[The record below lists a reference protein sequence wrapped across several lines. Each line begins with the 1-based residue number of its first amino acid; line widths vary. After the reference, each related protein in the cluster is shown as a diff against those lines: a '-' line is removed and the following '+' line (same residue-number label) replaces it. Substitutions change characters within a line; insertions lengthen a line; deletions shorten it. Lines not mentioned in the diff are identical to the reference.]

1 MIQNEVQS
9 KDQQKDQNK
18 PFDQDEIYNLKIS
31 RRDIEL
37 IFKYLARADLKGA
50 EVPEMNKVISI
61 FDPKN
66 LSK

>member
-1 MIQNEVQS
+1 MTAQNEN
-9 KDQQKDQNK
+9 QNQNQNN
-18 PFDQDEIYNLKIS
+18 PLIEDEVYSLRIS

-37 IFKYLARADLKGA
+37 LFKYIARADLKGA

-66 LSK
+66 LNKI

>member
-1 MIQNEVQS
+1 MTTQNNNLKQEAS
-9 KDQQKDQNK
+9 NPA
-18 PFDQDEIYNLKIS
+18 PFDADETYTLKIS
-31 RRDIEL
+31 RREIEL
-37 IFKYLARADLKGA
+37 LFKYLARADLKGA